1 MIFQISVDLPGVE
14 DEQYDDSNL
23 LVLPSKKRKTKL
35 NSEKEQIAKKLS
47 KKQRKRLE
55 QVIDRKKK
63 KAKVLQ

>member
-35 NSEKEQIAKKLS
+35 NCEKEQTAKKLS